1 MNKLSQTICG
11 NLFEN
16 FFMIILLSKPHSY
29 HAAWRPKGRC
39 LFLIVPTCILTD
51 TSFLA
56 KARQKKGHL
65 LFKSYQI
72 PPKNRAE
79 RLTD

>member
-29 HAAWRPKGRC
+29 HAAWRPKGHC

-72 PPKNRAE
+72 SPKNRAE